1 MEHKLIMLENQIAQ
15 AVVQGDTAFMERVWD
30 DDFFYT
36 GVRGAL
42 KTKKDVL
49 AEIRSGDLKFE
60 LMQFDDFRVR
70 VYGETALVTGRATT
84 KGRGHSGEITGR
96 FRYTRLYVKRQ
107 GQWRLVAFQ
116 VIPIAGPPAR

>member
-1 MEHKLIMLENQIAQ
+1 MDHEFIILENQIAQ
-15 AVVQGDTAFMERVWD
+15 AVVQGDTAFMDRVWD

-36 GVRGAL
+36 GVRGEV

-70 VYGETALVTGRATT
+70 VYGETAIVTGHATT
-84 KGRGHSGEITGR
+84 KERGPSGEITGR
-96 FRYTRLYVKRQ
+96 FRYTRVYVKRQ

-116 VIPIAGPPAR
+116 GTPIAGP